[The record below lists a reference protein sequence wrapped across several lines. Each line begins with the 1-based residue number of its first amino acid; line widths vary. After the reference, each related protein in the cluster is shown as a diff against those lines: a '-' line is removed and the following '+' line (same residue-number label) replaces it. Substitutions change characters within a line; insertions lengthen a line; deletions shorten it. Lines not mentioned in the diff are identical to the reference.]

1 MNTIFTKTG
10 IFISLLTLAAGCGP
24 SEKDVPAEPAME
36 NELRLTSE
44 QIQRLGLTT
53 AALKDFAVE
62 QTLTAQGIFDVPP
75 QNLVTLH
82 VPMGG
87 YVKNT
92 SLLQG
97 KSVRKGDVLVELVH
111 PDYLQLQQDY
121 REAVGRLV
129 YAQTDLE
136 RQQELA
142 KGNANAAKALQLA
155 SAEFISR
162 QAHADGLRSR
172 LKLLSLDP
180 LQIEKGMLSQS
191 VKIYAPLSG
200 YIGEVNINLG
210 KYVSPTESFATLINL
225 DHIHVEL
232 EVFEKD
238 VPLLRKGQKIYY
250 RTGND
255 TTRHLASVFM
265 IGKEISKSRTVRV
278 HGHPEK
284 INLFAIPGMF
294 VSAEVVVGS
303 SVRQVVPA
311 ESVVSFENKKFVFVE
326 ESDRYQMVEV
336 RSEAVDQNQASVEW
350 VLPGKKP
357 VRVVK
362 SGAYTLLSMLK
373 NAEEE

>member
-1 MNTIFTKTG
+1 
-10 IFISLLTLAAGCGP
+10 
-24 SEKDVPAEPAME
+24 
-36 NELRLTSE
+36 
-44 QIQRLGLTT
+44 
-53 AALKDFAVE
+53 
-62 QTLTAQGIFDVPP
+62 
-75 QNLVTLH
+75 
-82 VPMGG
+82 
-87 YVKNT
+87 
-92 SLLQG
+92 
-97 KSVRKGDVLVELVH
+97 
-111 PDYLQLQQDY
+111 
-121 REAVGRLV
+121 
-129 YAQTDLE
+129 
-136 RQQELA
+136 
-142 KGNANAAKALQLA
+142 
-155 SAEFISR
+155 
-162 QAHADGLRSR
+162 
-172 LKLLSLDP
+172 LDP